1 MMNYLYSFLYCI
13 ITAASVVFAHSVTQT
28 ISPITAAFLTFVVC
42 LLWFNIVNYKLA
54 KKTYRTCQN
63 NLSLIFLINLA
74 TAINWI
80 TTFLAIKYISPVLF
94 VAVFMALMPIMI
106 YLLQLI
112 LLKKPLNRIDL
123 CSSLII
129 IFLVSLLV
137 YSQTPAVFDQ
147 KLYWMS
153 LALTALSSLSAAA
166 YFIWSKRAQD
176 KLSLNPTQI
185 LSIRFYLLVTV
196 SAVCILLQSHFSMTG
211 GFVHFYGKIILL
223 SLLTSIIPLFFLQK
237 SIQKIGAVKTSFF
250 MPMTPIFTFL
260 LVMLTHG
267 KINFSTIL
275 VLLLLTL
282 LLLSHSFYSN
292 RKPKLKIQNA

>member
-1 MMNYLYSFLYCI
+1 
-13 ITAASVVFAHSVTQT
+13 
-28 ISPITAAFLTFVVC
+28 
-42 LLWFNIVNYKLA
+42 
-54 KKTYRTCQN
+54 
-63 NLSLIFLINLA
+63 
-74 TAINWI
+74 
-80 TTFLAIKYISPVLF
+80 
-94 VAVFMALMPIMI
+94 
-106 YLLQLI
+106 
-112 LLKKPLNRIDL
+112 
-123 CSSLII
+123 
-129 IFLVSLLV
+129 
-137 YSQTPAVFDQ
+137 
-147 KLYWMS
+147 
-153 LALTALSSLSAAA
+153 
-166 YFIWSKRAQD
+166 
-176 KLSLNPTQI
+176 
-185 LSIRFYLLVTV
+185 
-196 SAVCILLQSHFSMTG
+196 MTG